1 MAIVPI
7 HDDNPSFS
15 KPYVLW
21 ALLAFNTIAWLFL
34 QGAGLD
40 DHQLSKSI
48 ANFGISGDAVLSG
61 EFYRFITHAFLH
73 GSWSHFLFNMLF
85 LWVFANDVEDAIGHK
100 KFIVFY
106 ALASTV
112 SSLPELIINPGNV
125 PLIGAS
131 GAISAVMGA
140 YLLMYPKVRVYVPLF
155 LIFRIF
161 LVPVPAILL
170 MLFYLFFDVLGF
182 AAELESIGQSAH
194 LSGLNVAYGAH
205 VIGFA
210 FGFLA
215 AFIFKN
221 NEVLSQQPH
230 AGWYGQKL
238 DESNMP
244 KFIKCSVD
252 VLNKITLG
260 VIVLALI
267 IVVITK

>member
-1 MAIVPI
+1 MAIYPI

-21 ALLAFNTIAWLFL
+21 SLLAINTVAWLLL

-40 DHQLSKSI
+40 HHQLSKSI
-48 ANFGISGDAVLSG
+48 ANFGISGDAAISG

-85 LWVFANDVEDAIGHK
+85 LWVFGNDVEDVMGHK
-100 KFIVFY
+100 KFIIFY
-106 ALASTV
+106 ALASTA
-112 SSLPELIINPGNV
+112 SSLPELIINPGSV

-140 YLLMYPKVRVYVPLF
+140 YLLMYPKVRVYIPLF
-155 LIFRIF
+155 LIYRIF
-161 LVPVPAILL
+161 LIPVPAILL
-170 MLFYLFFDVLGF
+170 MLFYLFFDAVGF
-182 AAELESIGQSAH
+182 AAQLESIGKVTY
-194 LSGLNVAYGAH
+194 LSGSQVAYGAH

-215 AFIFKN
+215 ALFFKN

-230 AGWYGQKL
+230 AGWNGQKL

-252 VLNKITLG
+252 VLNKVILG
-260 VIVLALI
+260 MIVLALI
-267 IVVITK
+267 IIVFTK